1 MNFNNY
7 NFACLL
13 TSITMLIILLSQYTK
28 INLCYILLIGSILSI
43 LWRSTKLLQG
53 ENNIEIDED
62 GTKNS
67 NKYIK
72 NPLFILD
79 FLFGFLAYI
88 CIFSSNQINKKFI
101 ILTFL
106 IFVLAWIM
114 QFMKINEI
122 SRSVHTLG
130 HVYVLIIF
138 ILTFYLN
145 LC

>member
-43 LWRSTKLLQG
+43 LWRGTKLLQG